1 MEKKKFNIIV
11 IGMALLFVM
20 SMFNTCSSCSSSRK
34 ADEIIAKQSRSD
46 SLNFNQ
52 TKQFE
57 LQIQMMQPQ
66 IVNQILTLF
75 NAEKYSNEIELN
87 NAKINALNQQIQII
101 TSKNDTTKKHR

>member
-1 MEKKKFNIIV
+1 MEKKKFNIIM
-11 IGMALLFVM
+11 IGMALLFMM

-34 ADEIIAKQSRSD
+34 ADGIIAAQAKSD
-46 SLNFNQ
+46 SINMNQ

-66 IVNQILTLF
+66 IVNQILMLF
-75 NAEKYSNEIELN
+75 NAKKYSSEIELN

-101 TSKNDTTKKHR
+101 TAKNDTTKKNR